1 MTRSLDNFLSG
12 RYQACSLNYN
22 EYVKKLFGKRYG
34 LDSYLTY
41 SIQFIELSEEQI
53 SGTSAHRQIPERL
66 RAYVAEFDAALTHDE
81 YNNPRFSY
89 RLLFKKKLVNKAG
102 QADRVIEFIDPNS
115 ELAKTIDKEYWVKKD
130 VERAKY
136 LPTRVVEEIR
146 KAGFPKFRV
155 QPDHVNLWKSEDAKN
170 PSKGYG
176 VQVEGAW
183 YVSESPVPSRRCE

>member
-1 MTRSLDNFLSG
+1 M
-12 RYQACSLNYN
+12 
-22 EYVKKLFGKRYG
+22 
-34 LDSYLTY
+34 
-41 SIQFIELSEEQI
+41 
-53 SGTSAHRQIPERL
+53 
-66 RAYVAEFDAALTHDE
+66 
-81 YNNPRFSY
+81 
-89 RLLFKKKLVNKAG
+89 NKAG

-183 YVSESPVPSRRCE
+183 YWYESWIKRCIDLCKAAGDKYT